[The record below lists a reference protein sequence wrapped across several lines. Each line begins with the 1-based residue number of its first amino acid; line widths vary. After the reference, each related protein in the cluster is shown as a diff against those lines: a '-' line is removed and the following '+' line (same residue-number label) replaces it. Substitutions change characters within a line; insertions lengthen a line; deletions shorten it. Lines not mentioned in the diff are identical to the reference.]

1 MARRWWTLV
10 VVCLGTFMLLLD
22 VTIVMVALPDM
33 ERELGASFTQLE
45 WVTDAYAL
53 SLAALLL
60 TAGSLSDRFG
70 RRLVFGLGLVVF
82 TAGSALCGAAVSPEM
97 LIGSRAAQG
106 VGGAMLFATS
116 LAILAATFTG
126 RERGIAFGVWGAV
139 TGIATAVGPILGGA
153 ITTGFSWRGIFYVNV
168 PVGALALLLTFLVM
182 RESKAP
188 QARRIDWAGMLTF
201 TGGLFALVYAF
212 TEAGDTSWTDTT
224 VLCVLRAVPA
234 ESARLQR
241 FPGRLTASGVLRGH
255 HGGRDRRRP
264 AHRQG
269 PRTLDDR
276 ARPDA
281 GRRRPVHHARP
292 GRRQLVDPPDR
303 WIRHRRRRR
312 RPGEPPLASTAVGVV
327 TVDRSGMASGVNNT
341 FRQVGIAVGIAVYGT
356 LFSSA
361 ISRGLQQRLDDAPA
375 VDVHAISGAVSSGEQ
390 ARMLVHV
397 PPGYRADVAQA
408 IGTAFA
414 DGMNHL
420 FVISGCVALAGG
432 VAALLLIRQKD
443 FVTTA

>member
-139 TGIATAVGPILGGA
+139 TGIATAEGPILGGA

-224 VLCVLRAVPA
+224 VLGCFGGAAVLLIAFAVIDCTVREPMFDVGLFRVPTFLGGSVA
-234 ESARLQR
+234 AFCMNGSFFAMMLYFVLYLQNQLGYSAFQAGLRLLV
-241 FPGRLTASGVLRGH
+241 FSGVTMVVATVAGRLTDKV
-255 HGGRDRRRP
+255 P
-264 AHRQG
+264 ARWMIG
-269 PRTLDDR
+269 PGLM
-276 ARPDA
+276 
-281 GRRRPVHHARP
+281 
-292 GRRQLVDPPDR
+292 L
-303 WIRHRRRRR
+303 
-312 RPGEPPLASTAVGVV
+312 VGVGLFTMLGLDADSSWTHLIAGFV
-327 TVDRSGMASGVNNT
+327 IAGV
-341 FRQVGIAVGIAVYGT
+341 
-356 LFSSA
+356 
-361 ISRGLQQRLDDAPA
+361 
-375 VDVHAISGAVSSGEQ
+375 GAVSSGEQ